1 MNCMIM
7 HYLWLAV
14 RRSEAERNEVAERDR
29 RAHALHRGRPAACGG
44 PSQRPCPQDTTHR
57 TEGVRARMLSH
68 PTLPALWRRP
78 IMGGGT
84 CSGAAPVGPSWLRTR
99 SAQVPPARRCG
110 APHGMIRCMVTA
122 GRAAH
127 GHRASYHDGGTNDQ
141 RRPGGCGGG
150 ARGRGR
156 WLLRRGHVARGRR
169 SRLLSPAC
177 CMFAPRWRS
186 PRRSPPRSR
195 PSSESA
201 LCLAWTGGHG
211 GCVSAASP
219 GSSAWPGAG
228 GGTAELWTP
237 P

>member
-1 MNCMIM
+1 M
-7 HYLWLAV
+7 
-14 RRSEAERNEVAERDR
+14 
-29 RAHALHRGRPAACGG
+29 HRGRPAACGG
-44 PSQRPCPQDTTHR
+44 PSQSPFPQDTMHR
-57 TEGVRARMLSH
+57 TEGARARTLSH
-68 PTLPALWRRP
+68 PTLPALQRRP

-84 CSGAAPVGPSWLRTR
+84 CSGAAPVGPSWLR
-99 SAQVPPARRCG
+99 AQVPPARRCG
-110 APHGMIRCMVTA
+110 APHGMTRCMVTA
-122 GRAAH
+122 GKAAH

-195 PSSESA
+195 PSSESEP
-201 LCLAWTGGHG
+201 CLARHG
-211 GCVSAASP
+211 WPRGVHLSGFPGFVSVARSM
-219 GSSAWPGAG
+219 GWDR
-228 GGTAELWTP
+228 
-237 P
+237 